1 MSALK
6 HWWPVIRGSII
17 GTIVGIILG
26 VGGPTAVFVA
36 YAHARQTSK
45 DPESFGKGNIEG
57 VIAPESAN
65 NAKDGGAL
73 IPTIAFGI
81 PGSTVMAILL
91 AALYM
96 HGLEPG
102 RALVMNN
109 QTFLFSLVWLIV
121 LGGILGSV
129 FGLAGTTFLAKITN
143 VSYKIVVPA
152 IIIVSALGTIVY
164 RNLFSDLMIAGFF
177 GIVGYIMKKLG
188 YPTSTLIIG
197 FVLGNKIEKSLFVST
212 ELYGAAFLT
221 RPLVVVMLVLLV
233 VLLVWPA
240 ISRMRKKHKQ
250 GATARG
256 MREGRQPMATQKTL
270 KISGNLVFLAVV
282 EVLFIYLGWKT
293 LGYSFRPAL
302 MPGIMVGGILVCS
315 TILLAREIRATVRR
329 ARGTA
334 VGKEKE
340 PELSPEE
347 AAAAKAARKAD
358 RNKVLEM
365 AAWLVGL
372 VVLVY
377 LLGMLIAI
385 PVFLLAFMLI
395 RSRVVWWKAL
405 TITAGIE
412 IGVYLIFVMWLNT
425 ILYEG
430 LIATLW
436 VPH

>member
-1 MSALK
+1 MSAIK
-6 HWWPVIRGSII
+6 HWWLVIRGSII
-17 GTIVGIILG
+17 GTIVGIIPG

-73 IPTIAFGI
+73 IPTVAFGI

-129 FGLAGTTFLAKITN
+129 IGLAGTTFLAKITN

-152 IIIVSALGTIVY
+152 IIVVSALGTIVY

-177 GIVGYIMKKLG
+177 GIVGYIMKKLE

-212 ELYGAAFLT
+212 ELYGASFLT

-233 VLLVWPA
+233 FLLAWPT
-240 ISRMRKKHKQ
+240 ISKMRKKHKP
-250 GATARG
+250 GAT
-256 MREGRQPMATQKTL
+256 
-270 KISGNLVFLAVV
+270 
-282 EVLFIYLGWKT
+282 
-293 LGYSFRPAL
+293 PA
-302 MPGIMVGGILVCS
+302 
-315 TILLAREIRATVRR
+315 A
-329 ARGTA
+329 
-334 VGKEKE
+334 
-340 PELSPEE
+340 
-347 AAAAKAARKAD
+347 
-358 RNKVLEM
+358 
-365 AAWLVGL
+365 
-372 VVLVY
+372 
-377 LLGMLIAI
+377 
-385 PVFLLAFMLI
+385 
-395 RSRVVWWKAL
+395 
-405 TITAGIE
+405 
-412 IGVYLIFVMWLNT
+412 
-425 ILYEG
+425 
-430 LIATLW
+430 
-436 VPH
+436 

>member
-1 MSALK
+1 
-6 HWWPVIRGSII
+6 
-17 GTIVGIILG
+17 
-26 VGGPTAVFVA
+26 
-36 YAHARQTSK
+36 
-45 DPESFGKGNIEG
+45 
-57 VIAPESAN
+57 
-65 NAKDGGAL
+65 
-73 IPTIAFGI
+73 
-81 PGSTVMAILL
+81 
-91 AALYM
+91 
-96 HGLEPG
+96 
-102 RALVMNN
+102 
-109 QTFLFSLVWLIV
+109 
-121 LGGILGSV
+121 
-129 FGLAGTTFLAKITN
+129 
-143 VSYKIVVPA
+143 
-152 IIIVSALGTIVY
+152 
-164 RNLFSDLMIAGFF
+164 
-177 GIVGYIMKKLG
+177 
-188 YPTSTLIIG
+188 
-197 FVLGNKIEKSLFVST
+197 
-212 ELYGAAFLT
+212 
-221 RPLVVVMLVLLV
+221 
-233 VLLVWPA
+233 
-240 ISRMRKKHKQ
+240 
-250 GATARG
+250 
-256 MREGRQPMATQKTL
+256 MREERKPMASQKTL

-358 RNKVLEM
+358 LNKVLEM
-365 AAWLVGL
+365 AAWIVGL

-385 PVFLLAFMLI
+385 PVFLMAFMLI
-395 RSRVVWWKAL
+395 RSRVAWWKAL

-436 VPH
+436 EPH

>member
-1 MSALK
+1 MGLVGIWLSTIGYNPISGSLRYTFNRPELWDGVELIAVIVGLFAFAEMIDLYVQGHSISQRKVPVLKGIWTGIMSALK
-6 HWWPVIRGSII
+6 HWWLVIRGSII
-17 GTIVGIILG
+17 GTIVGIIPG

-177 GIVGYIMKKLG
+177 GIVGYIMKKLE

-212 ELYGAAFLT
+212 ELYGAAFLA

-233 VLLVWPA
+233 VLLAWPA
-240 ISRMRKKHKQ
+240 ISKMRKKHKP
-250 GATARG
+250 GAT
-256 MREGRQPMATQKTL
+256 
-270 KISGNLVFLAVV
+270 
-282 EVLFIYLGWKT
+282 
-293 LGYSFRPAL
+293 PA
-302 MPGIMVGGILVCS
+302 
-315 TILLAREIRATVRR
+315 A
-329 ARGTA
+329 
-334 VGKEKE
+334 
-340 PELSPEE
+340 
-347 AAAAKAARKAD
+347 
-358 RNKVLEM
+358 
-365 AAWLVGL
+365 
-372 VVLVY
+372 
-377 LLGMLIAI
+377 
-385 PVFLLAFMLI
+385 
-395 RSRVVWWKAL
+395 
-405 TITAGIE
+405 
-412 IGVYLIFVMWLNT
+412 
-425 ILYEG
+425 
-430 LIATLW
+430 
-436 VPH
+436 